1 MPPCHIFTNHEL
13 SQFTMVI
20 STVIKLIITATALF
34 GSSSAFH
41 PASKKSWHT
50 QNRAIHGAAVVDE
63 IALAADD
70 VEASLLLKTK
80 TPTRK
85 SGDTD
90 ANAAQSFGPQILSV
104 ADCKKELL
112 RVIANQKPIEGDYR
126 RNRIEYLTKY
136 LELNYTPIQTVPFLN
151 YVLSGRW
158 DVIYSNVLIRGADS
172 AFHYKICQEITAN
185 ELEGKFDGSMKNIIK
200 WDLQRADEVCSG
212 DLVVNSKYELNTKGD
227 LNVALLE
234 HLLMPNGDA
243 PKDVED
249 LIMTVQRSIP
259 FEFFD
264 PDGVLIQNTVSAKP
278 SKSRSFPN

>member
-1 MPPCHIFTNHEL
+1 MSHATCMNHEFA
-13 SQFTMVI
+13 QFTMVI
-20 STVIKLIITATALF
+20 STVVKLIISATVLF
-34 GSSSAFH
+34 ESSTAFH
-41 PASKKSWHT
+41 SASKKSWHT
-50 QNRAIHGAAVVDE
+50 WNRPTHGAAVVDE

-70 VEASLLLKTK
+70 VEASLLLQTK
-80 TPTRK
+80 TYSRN
-85 SGDTD
+85 SGDND
-90 ANAAQSFGPQILSV
+90 SNKAQSFGPQILSV

-112 RVIANQKPIEGDYR
+112 QVIVNQKPIEGDYR
-126 RNRIEYLTKY
+126 HNRIEYLTKY

-185 ELEGKFDGSMKNIIK
+185 ESEGKFDGSLKNLIK
-200 WDLQRADEVCSG
+200 WELQRADEVCSG

-243 PKDVED
+243 PKNVED
-249 LIMTVQRSIP
+249 FIMTVQRSIP

-264 PDGVLIQNTVSAKP
+264 PDGVLIQNTVSVKP
-278 SKSRSFPN
+278 SKSRSIPH